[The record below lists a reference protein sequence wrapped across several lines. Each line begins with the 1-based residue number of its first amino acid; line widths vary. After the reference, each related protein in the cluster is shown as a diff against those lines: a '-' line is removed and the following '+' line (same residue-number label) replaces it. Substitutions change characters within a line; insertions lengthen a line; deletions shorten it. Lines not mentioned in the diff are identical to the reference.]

1 MIPIDVTLLVLGAAL
16 MHASWNAIVKSSA
29 SKLLDTA
36 SIAIGASALCLLAVP
51 FFPVPDRA
59 SWPWLAVSVALH
71 FLYFTALIG
80 AYRWGD
86 LSHTYPLMRGL
97 APLLVALAGAVAL
110 NEDLTS
116 AIWMGIGLI
125 SAGIVGPMLLQRDLQ
140 ETPRRAT
147 LIALANA
154 FIIAGYTLVDGVG
167 ARLSGNAVSYCL
179 WLFLFDGF
187 PIAALALA
195 MRGKEAWR
203 YAGTRW
209 KPCTIGAALTVAS
222 YGIVLWAMT
231 RAPVAAVAALRETS
245 VVFATM
251 IGTMFLREPFGRWRI
266 PGAILVTGGVIA
278 LRL

>member
-1 MIPIDVTLLVLGAAL
+1 
-16 MHASWNAIVKSSA
+16 MHATWNAIVKSSE

-36 SIAIGASALCLLAVP
+36 SIAMGASLICLLTLP
-51 FFPVPDRA
+51 FFPMIERA
-59 SWPWLAVSVALH
+59 SWPWLAASVVLH

-97 APLLVALAGAVAL
+97 APLLVALAGVAAL
-110 NEDLTS
+110 SEHLTP
-116 AIWMGIGLI
+116 AIWTGIGLI
-125 SAGIVGPMLLQRDLQ
+125 STGIIGPMLLQRHLR
-140 ETPRRAT
+140 ETPLRAT
-147 LIALANA
+147 LIAVANA
-154 FIIAGYTLVDGVG
+154 FIIASYTLVDGVG
-167 ARLSGNAVSYCL
+167 TRLSGNAVSYCL
-179 WLFLFDGF
+179 WLFFLDGF
-187 PIAALALA
+187 PITALALA
-195 MRGKEAWR
+195 MRGREVWR

-209 KPCTIGAALTVAS
+209 KPCMIGAALTVAS

-245 VVFATM
+245 VVIATV
-251 IGTMFLREPFGRWRI
+251 IGTMFLNEPLGRWRI